1 MTINTPILVGVG
13 QNQNRIADVNEIIE
27 PIDLMMNACRKAE
40 VDTHTRLLSQVQ
52 SVRVIRGM
60 WPYKNPAKYIAE
72 QINAPRAQ
80 CMGPM
85 FGGNYNQVVVNDTAE
100 AITRGDFDLVL
111 ITGAE
116 TGYSSAK
123 AHKLNQ
129 KLSYRDLPG
138 HYDTVVGRSQL
149 PEHHD
154 FERSKGI
161 RQAIQIYPMYE
172 NAIRHHRGESIPAHL
187 ERISTLWA
195 NFSRIAASNPDAWLK
210 NPVSAETIR
219 TASSSNRRISIP
231 YTKLM
236 NSNNAVDMGAALIM
250 CSTAKAKTLGIPESK
265 WVYPHAGVEGNDHFS
280 ASVRY
285 NFHSS
290 PAIRLVGQRLFE
302 LTGMEP
308 GNLDY
313 IDLYS
318 CFPAAVQIA
327 AQELGIPETSPLS
340 VTGGLT
346 FGGGPLNN
354 YVMHSIA
361 RTVNLLRQEP
371 DKTALVTA
379 NGGNLYKQAM
389 AIYSGLP
396 PVNAFKRDN
405 VQKQL
410 DALPGRQCLP
420 EYRGRVTVESYTV
433 MFDQEQPAVAH
444 LSCINESNQ
453 RVWVNCHDSD
463 LMQAMTEQEFCGRAA
478 ELNYS
483 NEINM
488 LS

>member
-1 MTINTPILVGVG
+1 
-13 QNQNRIADVNEIIE
+13 
-27 PIDLMMNACRKAE
+27 
-40 VDTHTRLLSQVQ
+40 
-52 SVRVIRGM
+52 
-60 WPYKNPAKYIAE
+60 
-72 QINAPRAQ
+72 
-80 CMGPM
+80 MGTM

-100 AITRGDFDLVL
+100 AITRGEFDLVL

-116 TGYSSAK
+116 VGYSSAK
-123 AHKLNQ
+123 ANRLNK
-129 KLSYRDLPG
+129 KLSYRNLPG
-138 HYDTVVGRSQL
+138 DYDTVEGRSQL

-172 NAIRHHRGESIPAHL
+172 NAIRYHRAESIPAHQ
-187 ERISTLWA
+187 ERISALWA
-195 NFSRIAASNPDAWLK
+195 SFSQIASSNPDAWLK
-210 NPVSAETIR
+210 KPVSAETIR
-219 TASSSNRRISIP
+219 TASSKNRRVSIP

-265 WVYPHAGVEGNDHFS
+265 WVYPYAGVEGNDHFS
-280 ASVRY
+280 ASVRN

-290 PAIRLVGQRLFE
+290 PAIKLVGQRLFE
-302 LTGMEP
+302 LTGMQP
-308 GNLDY
+308 GDFDY

-327 AQELGIPETSPLS
+327 AQELGIPEATPLS

-361 RTVNLLRQEP
+361 RTVNLLRKEP
-371 DKTALVTA
+371 NKTALVTA

-389 AIYSGLP
+389 AIYSGVP
-396 PVNAFKRDN
+396 PVRGFKRDN

-420 EYRGRVTVESYTV
+420 EYRGRVTIESYTV
-433 MFDQEQPAVAH
+433 MFNQAQPAVAH
-444 LSCINESNQ
+444 LSCINESHQ
-453 RVWVNCHDSD
+453 RVWVNCHDPD
-463 LMQAMTEQEFCGRAA
+463 LVQAMTEQEFCGRAA
-478 ELNYS
+478 MLNYS
-483 NEINM
+483 DEISM